1 MWLWTRQKSP
11 PVGRRPPKVSSIR
24 PLRATQSASPTQG
37 WIASADELYSLLTV
51 LVTRLATR
59 HELRALRFPNAGC
72 WPMAQHHGS
81 HSLEVGGVGAG
92 GVELDDD
99 GHAARTGNL
108 WTCFAHIITAVIGC
122 GVLALSW
129 SVAQLGWVGGPVAML
144 CFAFVTYLSA
154 FLLSHCYRSPASDDG
169 SLKRQRNYT
178 YMDAVR
184 THLELA
190 RATRP
195 GEKRTWLCG
204 LFQYLNMY
212 GTAIAYTI
220 TTATCLR
227 AIVRA
232 NCYHSQGHSAPC
244 GAGGDHLYM
253 LLFGAAQ
260 AVLSLIPNFHSM
272 AWLSAVAAVMSFTY
286 ATIGL
291 GLGLAKTIENGAIK
305 GSVAGV
311 PMSTAP
317 QKVWRV
323 AQAIGDIAFAY
334 PYTIVLL
341 EIQDTLKS
349 PPPESETMQKGNVLA
364 VLATTFFYLAV
375 GCFGYAAFGNAAP
388 GNLLTGFGFY
398 EPYWLID
405 FANACIV
412 LHLLGGY
419 QMFSQQIFTFADRSL
434 AARFPNSAFVNKS
447 YAVKVPGAPA
457 SWSYSLNLQR
467 LCFRTAYVASTTGL
481 ALLFPYFNEVLGVLG
496 AVVFWP
502 LAIYLPVEMY
512 CVQRGVLP
520 WTRTWVA
527 LQAFSV
533 VCFVVGT
540 FAFVGS
546 VEGVIRKR
554 LG

>member
-1 MWLWTRQKSP
+1 
-11 PVGRRPPKVSSIR
+11 
-24 PLRATQSASPTQG
+24 
-37 WIASADELYSLLTV
+37 
-51 LVTRLATR
+51 
-59 HELRALRFPNAGC
+59 
-72 WPMAQHHGS
+72 MAQHHGS
-81 HSLEVGGVGAG
+81 YSLEVAAAG
-92 GVELDDD
+92 SELDDD

-108 WTCFAHIITAVIGC
+108 WTCFAHIITAIIGC

-154 FLLSHCYRSPASDDG
+154 FLLSHCYRSPVSDGDD
-169 SLKRQRNYT
+169 SQKRQRNYT

-184 THLELA
+184 THL
-190 RATRP
+190 

-204 LFQYLNMY
+204 LLQYLNLY

-227 AIVRA
+227 AIMRA
-232 NCYHSQGHSAPC
+232 NCYHSQGHDAPC

-260 AVLSLIPNFHSM
+260 VVLSFIPNFHNM
-272 AWLSAVAAVMSFTY
+272 AWLSVVAAVMSFTY
-286 ATIGL
+286 STIGL

-311 PMSTAP
+311 PMSTPA
-317 QKVWRV
+317 QKIWRV

-349 PPPESETMQKGNVLA
+349 TPPESETMRKGNVIA

-375 GCFGYAAFGNAAP
+375 SCFGYAAFGNAAP

-419 QMFSQQIFTFADRSL
+419 QMFSQQIFTFADRSF

-447 YAVKVPGAPA
+447 YAVKVPGVPA
-457 SWSYSLNLQR
+457 SWSYRLNLQR
-467 LCFRTAYVASTTGL
+467 VCFRTAYVASTTGL

-496 AVVFWP
+496 AIVFWP

-512 CVQRGVLP
+512 CVQRGVRP

-527 LQAFSV
+527 LQAFSA

>member
-1 MWLWTRQKSP
+1 
-11 PVGRRPPKVSSIR
+11 
-24 PLRATQSASPTQG
+24 
-37 WIASADELYSLLTV
+37 
-51 LVTRLATR
+51 
-59 HELRALRFPNAGC
+59 
-72 WPMAQHHGS
+72 
-81 HSLEVGGVGAG
+81 
-92 GVELDDD
+92 
-99 GHAARTGNL
+99 
-108 WTCFAHIITAVIGC
+108 
-122 GVLALSW
+122 
-129 SVAQLGWVGGPVAML
+129 
-144 CFAFVTYLSA
+144 
-154 FLLSHCYRSPASDDG
+154 
-169 SLKRQRNYT
+169 
-178 YMDAVR
+178 
-184 THLELA
+184 
-190 RATRP
+190 
-195 GEKRTWLCG
+195 
-204 LFQYLNMY
+204 
-212 GTAIAYTI
+212 
-220 TTATCLR
+220 
-227 AIVRA
+227 
-232 NCYHSQGHSAPC
+232 
-244 GAGGDHLYM
+244 
-253 LLFGAAQ
+253 
-260 AVLSLIPNFHSM
+260 
-272 AWLSAVAAVMSFTY
+272 
-286 ATIGL
+286 
-291 GLGLAKTIENGAIK
+291 
-305 GSVAGV
+305 
-311 PMSTAP
+311 MSTAP

-419 QMFSQQIFTFADRSL
+419 QVMFSQQIFTFADRSL

>member
-1 MWLWTRQKSP
+1 
-11 PVGRRPPKVSSIR
+11 
-24 PLRATQSASPTQG
+24 
-37 WIASADELYSLLTV
+37 
-51 LVTRLATR
+51 
-59 HELRALRFPNAGC
+59 
-72 WPMAQHHGS
+72 MAHHGDS
-81 HSLEVGGVGAG
+81 HSLELAAG
-92 GVELDDD
+92 PELDDD
-99 GHAARTGNL
+99 GHAPRTGNL
-108 WTCFAHIITAVIGC
+108 WTCFAHIITGIIGC

-129 SVAQLGWVGGPVAML
+129 SAAQLGWVGGPVAMV
-144 CFAFVTYLSA
+144 CFAFVTYISA
-154 FLLSHCYRSPASDDG
+154 YLLSHCYRSPD
-169 SLKRQRNYT
+169 LEKRHQRNYT

-184 THLELA
+184 THL
-190 RATRP
+190 

-204 LFQYLNMY
+204 LLQYLNLY

-227 AIVRA
+227 RKHTTRRGRAIKRA
-232 NCYHSQGHSAPC
+232 NCYHEEGHDAPC
-244 GAGGDHLYM
+244 SAHDEHFFM

-260 AVLSLIPNFHSM
+260 MVLSFIPNFHSM
-272 AWLSAVAAVMSFTY
+272 AWLSVVAAVMSFTY
-286 ATIGL
+286 SAIGL
-291 GLGLAKTIENGAIK
+291 GLGLAKTIENGTIK
-305 GSVAGV
+305 GSIAGV
-311 PMSTAP
+311 PMSTPA

-349 PPPESETMQKGNVLA
+349 PPPESKTMQKGNVLA
-364 VLATTFFYLAV
+364 VLVTTFFYLAV
-375 GCFGYAAFGNAAP
+375 GCFGYAAFGDAAP

-419 QMFSQQIFTFADRSL
+419 QMFSQQIFTFADRCF
-434 AARFPNSAFVNKS
+434 AARFPDSAFVNRF
-447 YAVKVPGAPA
+447 YAVRVLPGLP
-457 SWSYSLNLQR
+457 SYKLNLQR

-496 AVVFWP
+496 ALIFWP
-502 LAIYLPVEMY
+502 LVIYLPVEMY
-512 CVQRGVLP
+512 CVQRGIQP
-520 WTRTWVA
+520 WTRAWVA
-527 LQAFSV
+527 LQVFSAL
-533 VCFVVGT
+533 CFVVGT

-546 VEGVIRKR
+546 VEGVISKR

>member
-1 MWLWTRQKSP
+1 
-11 PVGRRPPKVSSIR
+11 
-24 PLRATQSASPTQG
+24 
-37 WIASADELYSLLTV
+37 
-51 LVTRLATR
+51 
-59 HELRALRFPNAGC
+59 
-72 WPMAQHHGS
+72 MAQHHGS

-184 THLELA
+184 THLA